1 MRNYSEACLAVLT
14 TVAFTFVLVYSFI
27 MQEFIMELMYL
38 IIGFCLGS
46 AMVMLIDSMTI
57 LKDVRELNDEMESK

>member
-1 MRNYSEACLAVLT
+1 
-14 TVAFTFVLVYSFI
+14 
-27 MQEFIMELMYL
+27 MELMYL

-57 LKDVRELNDEMESK
+57 LKDVRNLNDEMESK